1 MAEYFLSSGPHEDL
15 LGPFDEKEL
24 TAWQRKADL
33 LHSRFR
39 LVRRVYVGR
48 RIEPEEGMVVTFY
61 ECEFVPGKR
70 PRWFKAKGRKVFLA
84 LLALAGL
91 AATVVGLFAL
101 L

>member
-39 LVRRVYVGR
+39 LVRRIHVGR
-48 RIEPEEGMVVTFY
+48 RIEPKEGMVETFY
-61 ECEFVPGKR
+61 ECEFVPSPR
-70 PRWFKAKGRKVFLA
+70 PRWFKVRKVLIA

-91 AATVVGLFAL
+91 AAVVVGLFAL